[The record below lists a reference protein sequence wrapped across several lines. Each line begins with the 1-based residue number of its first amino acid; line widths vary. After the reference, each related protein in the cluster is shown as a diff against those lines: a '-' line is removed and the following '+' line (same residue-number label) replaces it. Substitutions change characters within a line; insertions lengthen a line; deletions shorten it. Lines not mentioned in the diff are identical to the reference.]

1 MRVEDV
7 QILHLFFLSILNIY
21 MVGCLWRFL
30 EFKVQHISS
39 SSPKT
44 NGPLCHMYSICLVH
58 FCLRSVFSMC
68 VFSEHSLFPR
78 NTRNR
83 ATVRC
88 PTIMVWFSFG
98 TCLGSQV
105 CPVPRLCSVQ
115 HILHLQLLTHVRD
128 WLMTLVSLTTFHSF
142 SRFCRVG
149 LWNWMKELCSMGK
162 SLPVL
167 FP

>member
-1 MRVEDV
+1 MCKYC
-7 QILHLFFLSILNIY
+7 IFFFLSILNIY
-21 MVGCLWRFL
+21 MVGCLWMFL
-30 EFKVQHISS
+30 ELKVQHISS
-39 SSPKT
+39 STPKT
-44 NGPLCHMYSICLVH
+44 NDPLCHMYSKCSVH
-58 FCLRSVFSMC
+58 FCLHSVFSMC
-68 VFSEHSLFPR
+68 IFSEHSLFPR

-88 PTIMVWFSFG
+88 V
-98 TCLGSQV
+98 
-105 CPVPRLCSVQ
+105 PVPRLCSVQ

-149 LWNWMKELCSMGK
+149 LWDWMKELCSMGK